1 MLTVYVLTIRGVDDI
16 YIIVIEEKKND
27 LKRKM
32 KMNENELRNSLAEF
46 TKGELLDLAVDLLL
60 NEQEM
65 RKELDKVQNIIR

>member
-1 MLTVYVLTIRGVDDI
+1 VYVLTIRGVDDI

>member
-1 MLTVYVLTIRGVDDI
+1 VLTVYVLTIRGVDDI

-46 TKGELLDLAVDLLL
+46 TKEELLNLAVDLLL

>member
-1 MLTVYVLTIRGVDDI
+1 VLTVYVLTIRGVDDI

>member
-1 MLTVYVLTIRGVDDI
+1 
-16 YIIVIEEKKND
+16 
-27 LKRKM
+27 
-32 KMNENELRNSLAEF
+32 MNENELRNSLAEF